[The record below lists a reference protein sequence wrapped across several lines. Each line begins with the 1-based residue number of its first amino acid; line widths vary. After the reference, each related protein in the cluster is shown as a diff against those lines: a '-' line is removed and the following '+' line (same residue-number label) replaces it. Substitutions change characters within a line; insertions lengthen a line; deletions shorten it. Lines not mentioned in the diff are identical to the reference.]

1 MHISRNLHIVCVHL
15 RTSFKKNFFPII
27 TNTTF
32 QTGIAF
38 YDHIFCLLSKICNS
52 GWQTQQEWAKLEK
65 LWDITYYLPTS
76 LRLRKKMPKCHPQ
89 CGSHTPVSRF
99 SAQTLSYLLHNDAAS
114 ETGTDLKT
122 VLFVFCLRCICDI
135 LAIFSIALVIG
146 RIASRYL
153 CMFFLV

>member
-1 MHISRNLHIVCVHL
+1 MGKVRKTLGHHILF
-15 RTSFKKNFFPII
+15 TDF
-27 TNTTF
+27 T
-32 QTGIAF
+32 QT
-38 YDHIFCLLSKICNS
+38 
-52 GWQTQQEWAKLEK
+52 E
-65 LWDITYYLPTS
+65 
-76 LRLRKKMPKCHPQ
+76 KKMPKCHPQ